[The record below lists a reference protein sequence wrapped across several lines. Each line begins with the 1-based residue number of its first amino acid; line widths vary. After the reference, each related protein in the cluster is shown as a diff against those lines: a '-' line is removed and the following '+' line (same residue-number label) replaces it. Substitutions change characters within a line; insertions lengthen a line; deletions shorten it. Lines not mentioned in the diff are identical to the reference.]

1 MKETKDNF
9 SYLITDV
16 RSQCE
21 DNLQSYRKFVN
32 DRCDEYNVQYDK
44 TVETLT
50 SMDKTIKRQ
59 FELVDS
65 FVNNDFQRD
74 ISTGTVC

>member
-1 MKETKDNF
+1 M
-9 SYLITDV
+9 ITDV

>member
-1 MKETKDNF
+1 M
-9 SYLITDV
+9 ITDV

-21 DNLQSYRKFVN
+21 DKLQAYRKFVDN
-32 DRCDEYNVQYDK
+32 RCDEYNVQYDK

-74 ISTGTVC
+74 ISTGTVCYFICSSV